1 LSLLVGRTIGFNKLS
16 ITGADVIRVM
26 TQLNGVSPEV
36 ARTTIDE
43 MDRRI
48 KLGHPLSLAYAV
60 TRKHSVGSDVHEVQR
75 YAKETLEN
83 LMLDKQLIH
92 YRSIPIDKSKV
103 LNEFFQTKRSA
114 VGSGV
119 ERACNL
125 SGHATIEQKTNENGL
140 GGRVW

>member
-1 LSLLVGRTIGFNKLS
+1 VGRTIGFNKLS

-83 LMLDKQLIH
+83 LMLDKQLIP

-119 ERACNL
+119 ERAGSAMNL
-125 SGHATIEQKTNENGL
+125 YSTRPLST
-140 GGRVW
+140 